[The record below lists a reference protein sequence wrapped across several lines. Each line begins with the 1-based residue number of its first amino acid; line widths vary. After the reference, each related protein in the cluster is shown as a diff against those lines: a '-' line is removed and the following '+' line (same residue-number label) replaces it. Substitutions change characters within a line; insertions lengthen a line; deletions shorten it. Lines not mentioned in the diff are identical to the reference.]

1 MMRKEQIL
9 NYLADIKVDLSKNG
23 IEKIGLFGS
32 FARDNADKLS
42 DIDIAIKIKKSYLED
57 HDVWEYFKLIDTI
70 KRGLLSKFSRNV
82 DIYDLDSSSDI
93 KNTIDKDIIYV

>member
-9 NYLADIKVDLSKNG
+9 NYLADIKVDLSNKG
-23 IEKIGLFGS
+23 IEKIGLCGS

-70 KRGLLSKFSRNV
+70 KRGLLSQFSRNV